1 MRITVNGEAREVS
14 ATTIGSVLEELGYG
28 GAIVATA
35 LNGTFLPRSQRSE
48 AALSEGDWLEIVAP
62 RQGG

>member
-14 ATTIGSVLEELGYG
+14 ATTLANVLEELGYG

-48 AALSEGDWLEIVAP
+48 VPLSEGDSLEIVAP
-62 RQGG
+62 MQGG

>member
-1 MRITVNGEAREVS
+1 MRITVNGEAREVE
-14 ATTIGSVLEELGYG
+14 AETLTSVLEELGYG

-48 AALSEGDWLEIVAP
+48 ASLSEGDCLEIVAP